1 MFLGGYRGN
10 KNNKNNR
17 DYGKIDSHD
26 IYLPVNDRVV
36 HLLKRRHQTPIF
48 TTETHEAHEGELSAQ
63 ILFFVS
69 FVIFVVNKTYDNV
82 LS

>member
-36 HLLKRRHQTPIF
+36 HLLKRRHQTPNF
-48 TTETHEAHEGELSAQ
+48 YNEAHEGELSAQ

-82 LS
+82 FS